1 MFSNSGGS
9 QHRSQNMQV
18 GDYLCLDS
26 GVAKEAD
33 LGLERR
39 RLALRTAP
47 WALRY
52 PVLTKVKS

>member
-47 WALRY
+47 WALEIPRAH
-52 PVLTKVKS
+52 